1 MAVKIRLRQQGR
13 KNRQTYR
20 LVATDVRNKR
30 DGKYLE
36 KLGWYDPLLEKDNV
50 KVDEARI
57 LFWLERGAELSL
69 DAKQLIVKAAPNV
82 IKQLNEKQE
91 AKKVKMAAKRRAL
104 RKAKAKEAEGKAKAP
119 AKAKAKPKE
128 KATAV

>member
-36 KLGWYDPLLEKDNV
+36 KLGWYDPLLAKDNV
-50 KVDEARI
+50 KVDEARV
-57 LFWLERGAELSL
+57 LFWLEQGAELSL
-69 DAKQLIVKAAPNV
+69 DAKQLIAKAAPSV
-82 IKQLNEKQE
+82 IKQLNEKQQ
-91 AKKVKMAAKRRAL
+91 AKKVKMAAKRRTL
-104 RKAKAKEAEGKAKAP
+104 RKAKAKKVEGKAATP